1 MAYTTIDNP
10 ELYFQTKLYAG
21 NSSTQAITLDGSED
35 MQPDFVWIKNRNDGS
50 NQSHIL
56 YDAVRGATK
65 FLQSNSSAGEATDSN
80 GLTAFGTDG
89 FTLGNSA
96 EENAG
101 FNHVAW
107 CWKAGAGSG
116 SSNTDGSI
124 NTASTSVSTTSGF
137 SISKYV
143 GTGSNATVGHGLGV
157 APKMYIV
164 KDLGATSGWRTY
176 TEATGNQ
183 SQLALDQNSSA
194 DSGNTTMWNSTSPT
208 STVFS
213 IGTHSNVNTSSNN
226 YIAYSFAEV
235 QGFSKFG
242 SYKGNGDA
250 NGAFIYTGFLP
261 ELLWIK
267 RTNDVANWVFKTKS
281 TPTFGSAGY
290 NPNNKYIYG
299 NLSNA
304 EASGSKIDFLSNGF
318 KWRIDGANQNSSGDT
333 FFYAAFAKAPF
344 VNSNGVPNNAE

>member
-56 YDAVRGATK
+56 YDSVRGTTK
-65 FLQSNSSAGEATDSN
+65 FLQSNSTASEATDSN

-107 CWKAGAGSG
+107 CWKE
-116 SSNTDGSI
+116 
-124 NTASTSVSTTSGF
+124 STTAGF
-137 SISKYV
+137 DIISY
-143 GTGSNATVGHGLGV
+143 
-157 APKMYIV
+157 
-164 KDLGATSGWRTY
+164 
-176 TEATGNQ
+176 TGNGTAGRTVAHN
-183 SQLALDQNSSA
+183 LSA
-194 DSGNTTMWNSTSPT
+194 VPELIIITYLNSTTP
-208 STVFS
+208 
-213 IGTHSNVNTSSNN
+213 SSSVITLGGGNDEN
-226 YIAYSFAEV
+226 KNSDNHIIYAFKNV
-235 QGFSKFG
+235 QGFSKVNG
-242 SYKGNGDA
+242 KYTGNGDA
-250 NGAFIYTGFLP
+250 NGAFIYTGFTP

-267 RTNDVANWVFKTKS
+267 RSSGLANWVFKTKS

-304 EASGSKIDFLSNGF
+304 EALGSKIDFLSNGF

-333 FFYAAFAKAPF
+333 FAFVAFAKAPF
-344 VNSNGVPNNAE
+344 VNSKGVPNNAE